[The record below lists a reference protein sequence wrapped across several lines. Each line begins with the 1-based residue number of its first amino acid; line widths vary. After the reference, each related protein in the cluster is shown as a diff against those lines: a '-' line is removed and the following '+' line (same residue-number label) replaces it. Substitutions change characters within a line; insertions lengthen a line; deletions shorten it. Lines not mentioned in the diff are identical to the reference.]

1 MVCHINTKLK
11 IPVRQTH
18 THYMNR
24 IPFMKA
30 PTTAQ
35 TNNDSLFLNKNVPVI
50 STKDPTL
57 KAIEEEVGKIALQ
70 HRQFKNETIEE
81 IDRRIQRYGS
91 EMKTTTVNLSN
102 TVSKVE
108 SSTAILQEQ
117 LNQLQKT
124 MVENKQEPLNMD
136 ALKQELMSAVKPTDE
151 GATGLKEV
159 IGKNLNGIR
168 QDIAKLREA
177 APVYPNYDKE
187 LSELKNTVESLRVIM
202 GNMASKSDVN
212 SLFGIVGSMKA
223 PIDELRRTIA
233 STDFSAAI
241 SSGNSF
247 KPITEKPTLTRQDV
261 GMAVKE
267 HTDSILSAL
276 GKTNQLESVVNRSS
290 KELGDMIAKSQQQIN
305 DSMGKSQQQITETMN
320 KSTTA
325 VQNKIEQTHK
335 PLLDKVDAQIKTTK
349 DILDGHQR
357 SLKELLDTNQRSL
370 KEILDI
376 QQRTLTG
383 AITNKSNGGDN
394 LSVLIDNKLNSFY
407 DRIKT
412 DIVIKMSER
421 LDEVLMQTKKLENY
435 FVESRSQF
443 SDSMRGLSKKIDDSY
458 MESQTLC
465 ASYMDKD
472 SKEILEQA
480 IVDFMTKNKP
490 ELVDGVS
497 NHIAEDMITI
507 LKKLEEKFL
516 TTKVETKVEEP
527 KVEPKSNVQKP
538 NPFSPF
544 KKG

>member
-1 MVCHINTKLK
+1 
-11 IPVRQTH
+11 
-18 THYMNR
+18 MNR

-124 MVENKQEPLNMD
+124 MVENKQEPLNID

-241 SSGNSF
+241 SSSNSF
-247 KPITEKPTLTRQDV
+247 KPITEKPTLTRQEV
-261 GMAVKE
+261 E
-267 HTDSILSAL
+267 L
-276 GKTNQLESVVNRSS
+276 VVSKS
-290 KELGDMIAKSQQQIN
+290 TKELGDMI
-305 DSMGKSQQQITETMN
+305 GKT
-320 KSTTA
+320 STTI
-325 VQNKIEQTHK
+325 QNKIEQSHK
-335 PLLDKVDAQIKTTK
+335 PLMDKVDSQTKTTK
-349 DILDGHQR
+349 DVIDGHQR
-357 SLKELLDTNQRSL
+357 SIKEMLDTNQRSI
-370 KEILDI
+370 KEILDL
-376 QQRTLTG
+376 QQRTITA
-383 AITNKSNGGDN
+383 AIANKSNSGDN
-394 LSVLIDNKLNSFY
+394 LSSLIDNKLNSFY
-407 DRIKT
+407 ERIKT
-412 DIVIKMSER
+412 DIVIKMAER

-443 SDSMRGLSKKIDDSY
+443 SDSMRGLAKKIDD
-458 MESQTLC
+458 
-465 ASYMDKD
+465 SYMDKD

-480 IVDFMTKNKP
+480 IMVFMTKNKP
-490 ELVDGVS
+490 ELMDGVS
-497 NHIAEDMITI
+497 NHITEDMITI
-507 LKKLEEKFL
+507 LKKLEEKLL
-516 TTKVETKVEEP
+516 TTKTETISEQP
-527 KVEPKSNVQKP
+527 KIENKNNNVVVQKP